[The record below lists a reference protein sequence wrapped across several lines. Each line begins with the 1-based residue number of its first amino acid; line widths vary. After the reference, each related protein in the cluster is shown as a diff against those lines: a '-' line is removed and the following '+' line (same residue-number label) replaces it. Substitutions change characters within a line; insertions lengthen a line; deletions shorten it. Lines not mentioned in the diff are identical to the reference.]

1 MQISEAEL
9 RSLTSTLEEMHQE
22 TLPVLQEQLAD
33 FGTALRPEQKKT
45 GLTAIAGTRRQ
56 FLAGVGIAAGGLV
69 LAACGSNGGSK
80 SSSGSGVSSKPT
92 NADVADLR
100 TNASIENLAVF
111 AYGAALAAAPKG
123 KFGPVPPA
131 IAGFAQHAMKQHAD
145 HAKAFNA
152 ALTQAGASPYT
163 QPDPALAGMVQTAFA
178 KIDNVPDLAKL
189 ALSLENTAAST
200 YVKQMG
206 EFTSSQALAAVAT
219 IAPIERQHAAILH
232 YVLGEYPVPDTFVPL
247 NLARPNTDVPAA

>member
-22 TLPVLQEQLAD
+22 SLPVLQEQLAD
-33 FGTALRPEQKKT
+33 FGASLRPDQKKS

-56 FLAGVGIAAGGLV
+56 FLAGIGIAAGGLV
-69 LAACGSNGGSK
+69 LAACGGSSGGSK
-80 SSSGSGVSSKPT
+80 SSPGSGSSSAPT
-92 NADVADLR
+92 NADVAGLR
-100 TNASIENLAVF
+100 TNASLENLAVF
-111 AYGAALAAAPKG
+111 AYGAALTAAPKG
-123 KFGPVPPA
+123 KFGSVPPA

-152 ALTQAGASPYT
+152 ALTQAGAQPYT

-178 KIDNVPDLAKL
+178 KIDNIPDLAKL

-232 YVLGEYPVPDTFVPL
+232 FVLGEYPVPDTFVPL
-247 NLARPNTDVPAA
+247 DLARPNTDVPA